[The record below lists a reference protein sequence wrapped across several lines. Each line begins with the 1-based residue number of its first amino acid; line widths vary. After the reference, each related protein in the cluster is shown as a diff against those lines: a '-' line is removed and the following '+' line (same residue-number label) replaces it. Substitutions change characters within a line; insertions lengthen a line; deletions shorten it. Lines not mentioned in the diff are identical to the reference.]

1 VRSLFAACVGLSFRR
16 IIAVLE
22 NGKRYD
28 QTPLD
33 LSGMERKLAL
43 VTAVA
48 LMLLSLSFSLV
59 RGQEVIADEVLNL
72 QGDLHV
78 GKWDVSLTE
87 GTNVSIAISV
97 KTGEPIYFTIWS
109 SNDPARYGKTGVMS
123 VVRISVPKMVRDGF
137 YSLLLFW
144 ASLDFSF
151 VLDFSEI
158 TNLPEPA
165 EQGKNGIKTIFGQ
178 FGKTHTRYSSSY
190 LKSLLFIFEREKQ
203 TIT

>member
-1 VRSLFAACVGLSFRR
+1 
-16 IIAVLE
+16 
-22 NGKRYD
+22 
-28 QTPLD
+28 
-33 LSGMERKLAL
+33 
-43 VTAVA
+43 
-48 LMLLSLSFSLV
+48 MLLSLSFSLV

-109 SNDPARYGKTGVMS
+109 SNDHARHGKTGVMS

-178 FGKTHTRYSSSY
+178 FGKTHTRYSSLY